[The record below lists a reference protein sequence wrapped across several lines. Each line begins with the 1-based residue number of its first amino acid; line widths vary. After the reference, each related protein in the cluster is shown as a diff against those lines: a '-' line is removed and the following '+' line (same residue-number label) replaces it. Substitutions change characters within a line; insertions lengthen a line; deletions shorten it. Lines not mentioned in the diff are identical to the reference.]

1 MSSGPPQYVATPVS
15 LLKQRGHE
23 APLNSTSTK
32 PRVRNIQLFQKAPSC
47 IYNSKRHYSVG
58 ELTADQCAQVQNCT
72 ATANG
77 CTVDRLWC
85 SSPGIFFVCGTLAYQ
100 CLPAN
105 WKGICTLAFLTPQI
119 NIVPN
124 NQTLPVPLIAH
135 SRSKR
140 AIQFIP
146 LLIGLRIT
154 AGIGTGIGGIASSAA
169 YYNQLSAELTSDIE
183 QVAKSI
189 TTMQDQ
195 LDSLASVVLQ
205 NRRGLDLLTAEKGG
219 LCLFLNE
226 ECCFYVNQSGIVRDM
241 AQQLQDRVA
250 RRRQELA
257 NSWNRWSNIWNWALW
272 LVPLSGPI
280 FMLLLA
286 LIFGPCILNAI
297 TRFIS
302 SRMEA
307 IKLQLLVTQYRP
319 LGQQESYGISKV

>member
-1 MSSGPPQYVATPVS
+1 
-15 LLKQRGHE
+15 
-23 APLNSTSTK
+23 
-32 PRVRNIQLFQKAPSC
+32 
-47 IYNSKRHYSVG
+47 
-58 ELTADQCAQVQNCT
+58 
-72 ATANG
+72 
-77 CTVDRLWC
+77 
-85 SSPGIFFVCGTLAYQ
+85 
-100 CLPAN
+100 
-105 WKGICTLAFLTPQI
+105 
-119 NIVPN
+119 
-124 NQTLPVPLIAH
+124 
-135 SRSKR
+135 
-140 AIQFIP
+140 
-146 LLIGLRIT
+146 LIGLGIT

-205 NRRGLDLLTAEKGG
+205 NQRGLDLLTAKKGG
-219 LCLFLNE
+219 LCLFLKE

-241 AQQLQDRVA
+241 AQQLQDQVA

-257 NSWNRWSNIWNWALW
+257 NSWNRWSNIWNWASW

-302 SRMEA
+302 SRMKA